1 MHPLSPR
8 GLELPG
14 ARPCSINAARRSGAR
29 RLLVGTA
36 LASALA
42 CEGPAPARDVSY
54 FLERLH
60 RLDALPLLEPGHAE
74 LASTYDRDGLNALD
88 GATYPWADGH
98 RNVLLS
104 VDGPGCIHRI
114 STGDI
119 AAVADT
125 RVEIMLDYGEL
136 LSMTVGE
143 LFDPVT
149 GPFAGGLV
157 HSGPYPDIHYPTVR
171 MPIPFAEHAEIRLI
185 DADQRWG
192 VFWQI
197 GYTRYDADT
206 PIETLTLP
214 LDPGA
219 ARALDEAGQAWSD
232 AVAGARRPQAP
243 SVRVTESLEPG
254 ASLRWED
261 SGCGTIE
268 RLSVEL
274 DPSQAATAWRALR
287 LRVIW
292 DRADQPAIELP
303 LAEFMG
309 AGDNADE
316 PEAEFDSLVMG
327 ATQHRA
333 YLRLPM
339 PYREAARIELHNDG
353 DARVGVELGLWIRRC
368 VEQDPDFGY
377 LHAHVTSA
385 PAATPASPR
394 SGPAQVPVHRL
405 FDHRGRGKL
414 VGVLLR
420 VEWPF
425 EDLWWGEGDW
435 QIWTDQPIDAWPP
448 RYHGTGTEE
457 FFDAGWT
464 HFDRKALAGAIKAR
478 PGLVSV
484 YGFMLNDAFTFERQL
499 RVQVET
505 VGLWLGDL
513 VITELHP
520 TWSSTVYWY
529 DEQP

>member
-1 MHPLSPR
+1 M
-8 GLELPG
+8 
-14 ARPCSINAARRSGAR
+14 ARRSGG
-29 RLLVGTA
+29 LVLAA
-36 LASALA
+36 LASILA
-42 CEGPAPARDVSY
+42 CDGAPPPRDAIY

-60 RLDALPLLEPGHAE
+60 LLDTLPLLEPGDAE
-74 LASTYDRDGLNALD
+74 LASTYDRDGHNALD
-88 GATYPWADGH
+88 GMTYPWTDGR

-143 LFDPVT
+143 LFDPISS
-149 GPFAGGLV
+149 PFAGGLI
-157 HSGPYPDIHYPTVR
+157 HSGPYPDVHYPTVR
-171 MPIPFAEHAEIRLI
+171 MPMPFAEHAEVRLI

-197 GYTRYDADT
+197 GYTRYEAGT

-214 LDPGA
+214 LDPGTE
-219 ARALDEAGQAWSD
+219 RALDEAGQAWAD
-232 AVAGARRPQAP
+232 AVAGARRPQSP
-243 SVRVTESLEPG
+243 SVRVSESLEPG
-254 ASLRWED
+254 ADLSWDD

-268 RLSVEL
+268 RLAVGI
-274 DPSQAATAWRALR
+274 DPGDASAAAAWRALR

-292 DRADQPAIELP
+292 DRANSPAIELP

-309 AGDNADE
+309 AGDNADD
-316 PEAEFDSLVMG
+316 PEAAFNGLIMS
-327 ATQHRA
+327 ATEHRA
-333 YLRLPM
+333 DLRLPM

-353 DARVGVELGLWIRRC
+353 EAPVEAELELWTRRC
-368 VEQDPDFGY
+368 VNHPVNAGY
-377 LHAHVTSA
+377 LHAHAQTA
-385 PAATPASPR
+385 PAATPNSPR

-405 FDHRGRGKL
+405 FDYQGRGKL

-420 VEWPF
+420 IEWPF
-425 EDLWWGEGDW
+425 ADLWWGEGDW
-435 QIWTDQPIDAWPP
+435 QIWSDQPVNAWPP

-464 HFDRKALAGAIKAR
+464 RFDRRPLAGAIKQR

-484 YGFMLNDAFTFERQL
+484 YGFMLNDAFTFEQQL

-505 VGLWLGDL
+505 VGLWVGDL
-513 VITELHP
+513 VVTELHP

-529 DEQP
+529 DERP